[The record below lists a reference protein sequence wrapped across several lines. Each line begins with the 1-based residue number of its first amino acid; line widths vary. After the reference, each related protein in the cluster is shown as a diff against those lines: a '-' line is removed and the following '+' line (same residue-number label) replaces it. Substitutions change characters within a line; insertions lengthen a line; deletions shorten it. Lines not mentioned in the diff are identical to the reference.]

1 MNQRTLQ
8 SQSQASDK
16 KDGSEMFVKPLLK
29 QKTAQVTVL
38 MLLLSVMM
46 PVLAY
51 AASGFKD
58 LSYRNGTVTGT
69 VYSDVYSVSRDV
81 YLYDP
86 NGTQLQVTTATY
98 ATYNVTEGVYQY
110 NLNVSGLGN
119 YSYLRLHNVSDSVY
133 ETVYRSNLNDPGY
146 GWGGGGGGGGT
157 STPAGTVIVPMDGSV
172 SATELEKA
180 LTDANEVILKLYGET
195 ALLPAKAL
203 KGFVGNKD
211 KVLRITNE
219 YGTYLLP
226 VHVLKLE
233 ELAKATGSELDSL
246 LIKVTVAKATQAT
259 ADAVTAAAKSL
270 GGAKLSGVVD
280 FNLQAVGTSTIT
292 VDLGNTYISRILP
305 LDKAVDADRTTGVL
319 YNPDTQKLSFVPTL
333 FTSKD
338 GKHEALLKRSG
349 NSIYAVIELNKSF
362 DDISGHWAQGNIELL
377 ASKLVV
383 DGVTDST
390 FEPERQITRAEF
402 AALVFRALGLQPGGS
417 SSFKD
422 VSASDWYAGVVAAAA
437 QAKLVEGYEDQTF
450 KPNAPINRE
459 ELAAMVV
466 RALDYAG
473 AKPEI
478 NSSRQ
483 AELLAKFADAKQI
496 VWAQAELAAAIE
508 AGIVDG
514 MTDTTIA
521 PRELATRAQSATM
534 LKRLLSGADFI
545 NN

>member
-133 ETVYRSNLNDPGY
+133 ETVYRSGLNDPGY
-146 GWGGGGGGGGT
+146 GWGGGGGGGS

-180 LTDANEVILKLYGET
+180 LNDANEVILKLYGET

-203 KGFVGNKD
+203 KEFVGNKD

-226 VHVLKLE
+226 VHLLKLE
-233 ELAKATGSELDSL
+233 ELAKATGSELDTL

-259 ADAVTAAAKSL
+259 ADAVAAAARSL
-270 GGAKLSGVVD
+270 GGAKLSGVVE
-280 FNLQAVGTSTIT
+280 FNLQAVGASTIT
-292 VDLGNTYISRILP
+292 IDLGNAYISRILP
-305 LDKAVDADRTTGVL
+305 LDKAVDADKTTGVL

-390 FEPERQITRAEF
+390 FEPERHITRAEF
-402 AALVFRALGLQPGGS
+402 AALVVRALGLQPGGS

-450 KPNAPINRE
+450 RPNAPINRE

-473 AKPEI
+473 AKPEV

-496 VWAQAELAAAIE
+496 VWAQAELATAIE